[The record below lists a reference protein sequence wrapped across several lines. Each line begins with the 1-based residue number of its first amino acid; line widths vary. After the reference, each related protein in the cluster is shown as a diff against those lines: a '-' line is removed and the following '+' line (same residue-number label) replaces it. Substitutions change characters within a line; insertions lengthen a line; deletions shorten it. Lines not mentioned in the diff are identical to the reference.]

1 MASAVFHPR
10 LLISFL
16 VLIGLLL
23 AGSPARADQEN
34 GSPIPK
40 NGFTL
45 GFGLNDTNPGY
56 VGYNHQLTPF
66 PFFSYRNGRF
76 FLAGISAGYVVAR
89 NSGYSLSLMVRPRY
103 LRLKA
108 SDSPQL
114 AGMTTRQISLDGGAV
129 LSVFGQ
135 AGRLNLGLFH
145 DLLDRN
151 DGTEANLGYSYPIR
165 LRTWTLSPG
174 VGITWE
180 STSLT
185 NYYYGVSPAE
195 SLPTRPAYSPGAAT
209 NSYVR
214 LGLSI
219 PLTERWRFFSQ
230 LRYTRFSAVIQ
241 QSPIVD
247 VSHSLSATVA
257 LAYTF

>member
-1 MASAVFHPR
+1 MALRAFHYR
-10 LLISFL
+10 LFISLL

-23 AGSPARADQEN
+23 FGSLAHADQGN
-34 GSPIPK
+34 GSPVPK
-40 NGFTL
+40 SGFTL

-89 NSGYSLSLMVRPRY
+89 NSGYSLSLMVRPRF

-114 AGMTTRQISLDGGAV
+114 AGMATRQISLDGGAV
-129 LSVFGQ
+129 LSVFGRG
-135 AGRLNLGLFH
+135 GRLNLGLFH

-165 LRTWTLSPG
+165 FRTWTLSPG
-174 VGITWE
+174 AGVIWK
-180 STSLT
+180 SASLN

-195 SLPTRPAYSPGAAT
+195 SLPTRPAYSLGAAT
-209 NSYVR
+209 TPYVQ

-219 PLTERWRFFSQ
+219 PLTARWRLFSQ
-230 LRYTRFSAVIQ
+230 LRYTRFATTIQ